1 MKKLVLLAVATSVS
15 TTLYAEN
22 TALEVYGKAN
32 LSFQMADEGEG
43 SFSELKSNASRV
55 GVQGQYA
62 LEGNL
67 EAFYQIEWQVDLS
80 DISGSD
86 NISARNQFVGL
97 RGDLGEL
104 TLGRRDT
111 MLKLSQGK
119 IDQFNDYE
127 ADIKAVWKGENRLG
141 DNVSYISPA
150 FNNFRVGVTYL
161 AEDEPE
167 GDSGVSA
174 AVFYGDEELK
184 QGNLYASLAMDE
196 DVAGYDIVR
205 LSAQYKFDSLVLGA
219 MLQEQ
224 ELQDGGS
231 EKQGW
236 MVSGAFKHDK
246 LTYKAQY
253 QALED
258 DYTASVGADY
268 KLGSKTKAFIFYTA
282 QEWDSKEDK
291 SWLAVGLEHK
301 F

>member
-1 MKKLVLLAVATSVS
+1 MKKLVLLAIATGVS
-15 TTLYAEN
+15 TALYAEN
-22 TALEVYGKAN
+22 NALEIYGKAN
-32 LSFQMADEGEG
+32 LSFQMADEGDG

-55 GVQGQYA
+55 GIQGQYA

-67 EAFYQIEWQVDLS
+67 QAFYQIEWQVDLA
-80 DISGSD
+80 DLSGSD
-86 NISARNQFVGL
+86 NISARNQFIGL
-97 RGDLGEL
+97 KGELGEL
-104 TLGRRDT
+104 TIGRRDT

-127 ADIKAVWKGENRLG
+127 ADIKAIWKGENRLG
-141 DNVSYISPA
+141 DNISYISPVVSNLR
-150 FNNFRVGVTYL
+150 FGLTYL
-161 AEDEPE
+161 AEGSPE
-167 GDSGVSA
+167 GDNGISA
-174 AVFYGDEELK
+174 AVFYGDQELK
-184 QGNLYASLAMDE
+184 QGNLFASLAMDK

-205 LSAQYKFDSLVLGA
+205 VAAQYKLGNLVLGS

-224 ELQDGGS
+224 ELQEDGT

-236 MVSGAFKHDK
+236 MVSGAYKHDK

-258 DYTASVGADY
+258 DFSASVGADY
-268 KLGSKTKAFIFYTA
+268 KLGSKTKAFMFFTA
-282 QEWDSKEDK
+282 QEWESKEDK